1 MKDPIKEKPFSL
13 QAVADAVEKPTQFVV
28 PPENEVILAEVEV
41 LNGLIAEMSQK
52 VEEAAAAQQRLV
64 IVRDALQANVD
75 IAQLQTELDLGKS

>member
-1 MKDPIKEKPFSL
+1 MKDPIKEEPFSL

-28 PPENEVILAEVEV
+28 PPENEVILAEVEA

-52 VEEAAAAQQRLV
+52 VEEAAAAQQKLV
-64 IVRDALQANVD
+64 IVRDALQANLD

>member
-1 MKDPIKEKPFSL
+1 MKDPIKEEPFSL
-13 QAVADAVEKPTQFVV
+13 QAVADAVENPTQFVA
-28 PPENEVILAEVEV
+28 PSENEVILAEVEV

-64 IVRDALQANVD
+64 IVRDALQANLD